1 MSVDVDRPTPCAS
14 RRLRSSDVAA
24 ATSIRAPAVPLA
36 AVPFLAPE
44 SGGRPG
50 TTPGSVDYRFARR
63 QLLHRY
69 RAGELTQADVCDAQ
83 HELLRVG
90 RNCSQRARHD
100 CPVCGEHELRLAR
113 FVFGPRMPAGGRV
126 VASRSELVKLAD
138 RATSNGLRCFTVE
151 VCLACRWNHLLD
163 ITPVGGR
170 AQD

>member
-1 MSVDVDRPTPCAS
+1 M
-14 RRLRSSDVAA
+14 
-24 ATSIRAPAVPLA
+24 
-36 AVPFLAPE
+36 PFLAPE

-63 QLLHRY
+63 RLLHRY
-69 RAGELTQADVCDAQ
+69 RAGELDRSDVCDAQ

-100 CPVCGEHELRLAR
+100 CPVCAQHELRLAR

-126 VASRSELVKLAD
+126 VADRRELRRLAE
-138 RATSNGLRCFTVE
+138 RFSGLRCYTVE

-163 ITPVGGR
+163 ITPVGTERVSG
-170 AQD
+170 